1 MATAGTT
8 TVSSVKSASAFGSI
22 LRAGLLAGALDGTD
36 AAVFSGVIRGATVK
50 RVFQF
55 IASGALGPKSFDG
68 GWSTAALGVG
78 FHFLIATGAAAAYY
92 ALSFKI
98 PALVKRPALCG
109 PLFGLAV
116 LFFMHYGVVAISAI
130 PMRPFGTANFINQVF
145 AHIFC
150 VGLPIA
156 YMTRRARLQ

>member
-8 TVSSVKSASAFGSI
+8 TSSAQRPSALGSI
-22 LRAGLLAGALDGTD
+22 LRAGLLAGVLDGTD

-55 IASGALGPKSFDG
+55 IASGALGPKSFAG
-68 GWSTAALGVG
+68 GWATAGLGVG
-78 FHFLIATGAAAAYY
+78 FHFLVATGAAATYY
-92 ALSFKI
+92 ALSLKI
-98 PALVKRPALCG
+98 PVLTKRPAICG
-109 PLFGLAV
+109 PLFGLGV
-116 LFFMHYGVVAISAI
+116 LFFMHYGVVAMSAI
-130 PMRPFGTANFINQVF
+130 PKRPFGTANFINQVF

-156 YMTRRARLQ
+156 FMTRRARLQ

>member
-1 MATAGTT
+1 MATAGT

-36 AAVFSGVIRGATVK
+36 AAVFTVIRGGTVK
-50 RVFQF
+50 RLFQF
-55 IASGALGPKSFDG
+55 IASGALGPKSFAG
-68 GWSTAALGVG
+68 GWSTAALGLG
-78 FHFLIATGAAAAYY
+78 FHFLIAIGAAATYNAQR
-92 ALSFKI
+92 LKK
-98 PALVKRPALCG
+98 PALDKRPAQCG
-109 PLFGLAV
+109 PLFGIGV
-116 LFFMHYGVVAISAI
+116 LVFMHYGVVALSAI
-130 PMRPFGTANFINQVF
+130 PMGPFGTVSLINQVF